1 MDTAVVILVSLLVAT
16 LVWAVWREISVR
28 QRSRGALAP
37 QTELLDERLRQVN
50 DGVERVSQ
58 LVQRSGT
65 ELSTLLRTVGDQT
78 GMLTRV
84 LGDSRL
90 RGQWGERTAEDILRV
105 AGFIEGVNFNRQR
118 TLEASGTRPDF
129 EFPLPRGLHLNMDVK
144 FPLDNYAR
152 AVEATTDEQRDNLER
167 AFLKD
172 VRNRIKE
179 ISTRDY
185 VDPEGGTVD
194 YVLLFIPSESIYA
207 FVSQLDHD
215 LLEGALRQRV
225 VCCSPLTLFA
235 VLAVVRQAVDSF
247 SLQRASDEV
256 VSLMGRFASEW
267 EKYCESL
274 DTLGR
279 RLDLTRNAYE
289 QVVGPRKRQLE
300 KPLER
305 IESIRRERGL
315 GGPEAP
321 PSELTQPELPETG

>member
-1 MDTAVVILVSLLVAT
+1 MDIAVVLLASLLFAT
-16 LVWAVWREISVR
+16 LAWVAWRELSA
-28 QRSRGALAP
+28 RGRGTGPLAT
-37 QTELLDERLRQVN
+37 QSELLDERLRQVN

-65 ELSTLLRTVGDQT
+65 ELSTSLRTVSEQT
-78 GMLTRV
+78 GLLTRV

-105 AGFIEGVNFNRQR
+105 AGFIEGVNYNRQR

-129 EFPLPRGLHLNMDVK
+129 EFPLPRGLRLNMDVK

-152 AVEATTDEQRDNLER
+152 AVEASTDDQRDALER

-179 ISTRDY
+179 ISTREY

-207 FVSQLDHD
+207 FVSQLDSG

-235 VLAVVRQAVDSF
+235 VLSVVRQAVDSF

-256 VSLMGRFASEW
+256 VSLIGRFTAEW

-274 DTLGR
+274 DVLGR
-279 RLDLTRNAYE
+279 RLDSTRAAYE
-289 QVVGPRKRQLE
+289 QVVGPRMRQLE

-305 IESIRRERGL
+305 IEALRRDRGLSNSESLPFAPHELELAERG
-315 GGPEAP
+315 
-321 PSELTQPELPETG
+321 